1 MIFQSK
7 KLVGDHVFCSK
18 GVKFLAISLNEI
30 KINNTIKELQDI

>member
-1 MIFQSK
+1 MIFQSE
-7 KLVGDHVFCSK
+7 KLVGDRVFCSK